1 MPDRMNAPTEPI
13 YLDHNAT
20 TPLLPEVV
28 DAMVPYLRE
37 HFGNPS
43 SGHVFGQRARAAV
56 ESARSEVAAL
66 LACDVSEV
74 VFTSGGTEA
83 SNLAIRG
90 VAEARDDRRH
100 VVTSTI
106 EHPATAEACAW
117 LEEQGLSVTR
127 ANVDAGGRVRV
138 DEVSA
143 AVGAGTALVTVMHAN
158 SETGVVQPIGE
169 IAQAAHAVGALVHCD
184 AAQSV
189 GKVAVRVN
197 ELGVDLLSLVGHKF
211 YAPKGVGALFVRA
224 GTPLAPFTRGA
235 GHERGL
241 RPGTENVAGIVGLGV
256 ASRCAKRDLDAEA
269 ARVQE
274 LRDRLWE
281 RLSAAVPG
289 LQLNGHA
296 TPRLPNTLNVRFPG
310 TSGVAVLAAAPEVAA
325 STGSACHDG
334 REQASAVI
342 LAMGIP
348 LTEALG
354 SVRLTLGRHTT
365 RDDVD
370 RAAEALARAWR
381 SSQSSVPTA
390 STSLRS

>member
-1 MPDRMNAPTEPI
+1 MREPI
-13 YLDHNAT
+13 YLDHNAS
-20 TPLLPEVV
+20 TPVLPEVV
-28 DAMVPYLRE
+28 DAMLPYLRE

-56 ESARSEVAAL
+56 EAARAQVAAL
-66 LACDVSEV
+66 LECDASEV

-90 VAEARDDRRH
+90 VAEARHDRRH

-143 AVGAGTALVTVMHAN
+143 AVDAGSALVTVMHAN
-158 SETGVVQPIGE
+158 SETGVVQPIAE
-169 IAQAAHAVGALVHCD
+169 IAEAAHAVGALVHCD

-189 GKVAVRVN
+189 GKIAVRVN
-197 ELGVDLLSLVGHKF
+197 DLGVDLLSLVGHKF
-211 YAPKGVGALFVRA
+211 YAPKGVGALFVRR
-224 GTPLAPFTRGA
+224 GTALAPFTRGA

-289 LQLNGHA
+289 LQLNGHP

>member
-1 MPDRMNAPTEPI
+1 MSEPI

-20 TPLLPEVV
+20 TPVLPEVV
-28 DAMVPYLRE
+28 DAMLPYLRE

-43 SGHVFGQRARAAV
+43 SSHVFGQRARAAV
-56 ESARSEVAAL
+56 ESARVEVAGL
-66 LACDVSEV
+66 LECDASEV

-90 VAEARDDRRH
+90 VAEARRDRGH

-117 LEEQGLSVTR
+117 LEEQGWRVTR
-127 ANVDAGGRVRV
+127 AGVDAGGRLLVE
-138 DEVSA
+138 EVGA
-143 AVGAGTALVTVMHAN
+143 AVGAGTALVTIMHAN
-158 SETGVVQPIGE
+158 SETGVVQPIAE
-169 IAQAAHAVGALVHCD
+169 IVEVAHAFGALVHCD
-184 AAQSV
+184 AAQSA
-189 GKVAVRVN
+189 GKIAVRVN
-197 ELGVDLLSLVGHKF
+197 DLGVDLLSLVGHKV

-224 GTPLAPFTRGA
+224 GTPLAPFARGA

-241 RPGTENVAGIVGLGV
+241 RPGTENVAAIVGFGV
-256 ASRCAKRDLDAEA
+256 ACRRAKRDLDTEA

-281 RLSAAVPG
+281 RLLAVVPG
-289 LQLNGHA
+289 LQLNGQA
-296 TPRLPNTLNVRFPG
+296 APRLPNTLNVRFPG

-334 REQASAVI
+334 QEQASAVI

-348 LTEALG
+348 LTEARG

-365 RDDVD
+365 REEVD

-381 SSQSSVPTA
+381 DSQSNVPTA
-390 STSLRS
+390 SSSLRS